1 MPQCSSVVRVKSR
14 PIPTDSGEGLSG
26 QLAEGCVIAEPF
38 IIGTAPAGA
47 GLDSRAWLKWL
58 VPAGPLGA
66 RSQSWLTLMTSVVT
80 GEAARCAVIGFPSV
94 FLISASLAHLV
105 RRQRKRYHPLY
116 TLQAQGRMHVQMK
129 VPSHV
134 RIVRRLRREEQQTGF
149 LEDYLVGGLA

>member
-1 MPQCSSVVRVKSR
+1 MKSR
-14 PIPTDSGEGLSG
+14 PIRTDSGKGLSG
-26 QLAEGCVIAEPF
+26 QIAEGCVIAEPLTV
-38 IIGTAPAGA
+38 GTAARA
-47 GLDSRAWLKWL
+47 GLDWNAGLEWLISADPPG
-58 VPAGPLGA
+58 V

-94 FLISASLAHLV
+94 FLILASLAHVV

-134 RIVRRLRREEQQTGF
+134 RIVRRHRREEQLTGF